1 VVNRSNVTTTSNGE
15 LVREERE
22 DREWSRELL
31 AVLADCS
38 YATIARFE
46 VEPDY
51 TPSDEIL
58 ERIYRA
64 LGIDP

>member
-1 VVNRSNVTTTSNGE
+1 VGNRPDVSTTSNGE

-22 DREWSRELL
+22 GRGWSRELL
-31 AVLADCS
+31 AVLSDCS
-38 YATIARFE
+38 YALIARLE

-58 ERIYRA
+58 ERIYRT
-64 LGIDP
+64 LGIDQ